1 MGDKRLPVIIQS
13 PGGDVQAA
21 LAIGRLIRSKK
32 LDVAVGRTAFLRCL
46 PGQKNCQ
53 APKGGY
59 RGMAYSTYAVCAS
72 ACPLVLA
79 AGGERLVGT
88 LAAAAVRSGEDGLR
102 ADGGYLRGEVSD
114 RERQESHLEQNPGC
128 QENLV
133 ERDGQ
138 IA

>member
-1 MGDKRLPVIIQS
+1 MALAVDAMAREFQGVPEFVRVFKEMGDKRLPVIIQS

-32 LDVAVGRTAFLRCL
+32 LDLAVGRTAFLRCL

-79 AGGERLVGT
+79 AGAERLVGT
-88 LAAAAVRSGEDGLR
+88 LAAAGVQRIVHSITASSFCTS
-102 ADGGYLRGEVSD
+102 A
-114 RERQESHLEQNPGC
+114 
-128 QENLV
+128 
-133 ERDGQ
+133 
-138 IA
+138 